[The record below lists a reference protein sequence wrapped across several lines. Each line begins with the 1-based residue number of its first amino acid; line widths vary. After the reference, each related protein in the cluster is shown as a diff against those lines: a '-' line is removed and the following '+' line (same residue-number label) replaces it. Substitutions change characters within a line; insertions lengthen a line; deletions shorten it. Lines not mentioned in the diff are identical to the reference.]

1 MYYPIVIFSSYILA
15 IMEILIRKQ
24 VIASGFDVSHF
35 PYITYFF
42 VGVFFIGMGIF
53 QWFKYRLWINPVL
66 GIILGIL
73 CFQAP
78 GAIHDPTLPLM
89 KVTYAIT
96 FIILVLFIIINWRAF
111 YSQERF
117 EINSRRLF
125 RLAAELISETSDGFT
140 ERPYSAGKVTFTRDE
155 LQGFTRFLNGRYI
168 AKSFHFEDRII
179 FAFSLNRSLVNLD
192 DPKEVSRVSI
202 DLEGNMSVA
211 ISERDYK
218 EYVARFSFDQ
228 LCSSMA
234 VVFERFLKYYQ
245 EGMEN
250 RIISEIKNA
259 R

>member
-1 MYYPIVIFSSYILA
+1 
-15 IMEILIRKQ
+15 
-24 VIASGFDVSHF
+24 
-35 PYITYFF
+35 
-42 VGVFFIGMGIF
+42 MGIF
-53 QWFKYRLWINPVL
+53 QWFKYRIWLYPVL
-66 GIILGIL
+66 GIIVGIL
-73 CFQAP
+73 CFQSPVAMQHGP
-78 GAIHDPTLPLM
+78 YSSALKATYFITL
-89 KVTYAIT
+89 
-96 FIILVLFIIINWRAF
+96 IILILFIIINWRAL

-125 RLAAELISETSDGFT
+125 RLAAELISQTSDGFT

-155 LQGFTRFLNGRYI
+155 LYGLTRFLNGRYI
-168 AKSFHFEDRII
+168 AKSYHFEDRII
-179 FAFSLNRSLVNLD
+179 LAFSLNRSLVNLD

-202 DLEGNMSVA
+202 DLEGNMLVV
-211 ISERDYK
+211 ISEKDYN